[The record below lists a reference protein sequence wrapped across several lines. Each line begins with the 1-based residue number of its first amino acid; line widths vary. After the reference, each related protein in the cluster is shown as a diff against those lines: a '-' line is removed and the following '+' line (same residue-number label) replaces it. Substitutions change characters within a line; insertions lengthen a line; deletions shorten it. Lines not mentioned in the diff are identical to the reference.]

1 MPMYSKI
8 APCVAALAL
17 VVLTGCQ
24 KITDQTVP
32 EQESVAEINN
42 RSDEL
47 EQAAEEAVNRQIAEI
62 AAEVGPDTSEAVD
75 KTAQ

>member
-1 MPMYSKI
+1 MLAKLISSSTLP
-8 APCVAALAL
+8 ALLLLAA
-17 VVLTGCQ
+17 CQ
-24 KITDQTVP
+24 GITDQTVP

-47 EQAAEEAVNRQIAEI
+47 ERAAEEAVNRQIAEI
-62 AAEVGPDTSEAVD
+62 AAEAGPDTGEAVD

>member
-1 MPMYSKI
+1 MLAKFITSS
-8 APCVAALAL
+8 AVLAL
-17 VVLTGCQ
+17 LLLAACQ
-24 KITDQTVP
+24 GITDQTVP

-62 AAEVGPDTSEAVD
+62 AAEVATDASEAAD
-75 KTAQ
+75 NTAQ

>member
-1 MPMYSKI
+1 MLAKLISSSTLP
-8 APCVAALAL
+8 ALLLLAA
-17 VVLTGCQ
+17 CQ
-24 KITDQTVP
+24 GITDQTVP

-47 EQAAEEAVNRQIAEI
+47 ERAAEEAVNRKIAEI
-62 AAEVGPDTSEAVD
+62 AAEAGPDTSEAVD

>member
-1 MPMYSKI
+1 MLAKLISSSALP
-8 APCVAALAL
+8 ALLLLAA
-17 VVLTGCQ
+17 CQ
-24 KITDQTVP
+24 GITDQTVP

-47 EQAAEEAVNRQIAEI
+47 ERAAEEAVNRQIAEI
-62 AAEVGPDTSEAVD
+62 AAEAGPDTSEAVD

>member
-1 MPMYSKI
+1 MLAKLISSSTLP
-8 APCVAALAL
+8 AFLLLAA
-17 VVLTGCQ
+17 CQ
-24 KITDQTVP
+24 GITDQTVP

-62 AAEVGPDTSEAVD
+62 AAEAGPDTSEAVD

>member
-1 MPMYSKI
+1 MLAKLISSSALP
-8 APCVAALAL
+8 ALLLLAA
-17 VVLTGCQ
+17 CQ
-24 KITDQTVP
+24 GITDQTVP

-47 EQAAEEAVNRQIAEI
+47 ERAAEEAVNRQIAEI
-62 AAEVGPDTSEAVD
+62 AAEAGPDTSKAVD

>member
-1 MPMYSKI
+1 MLAKLISSSTLP
-8 APCVAALAL
+8 ALLLLAA
-17 VVLTGCQ
+17 CQ
-24 KITDQTVP
+24 GITDQTVP

-62 AAEVGPDTSEAVD
+62 AAEAGPDTSEAVD

>member
-1 MPMYSKI
+1 MLAKLISSSTLP
-8 APCVAALAL
+8 ALLLLAA
-17 VVLTGCQ
+17 CQ
-24 KITDQTVP
+24 GITDQTVP

-47 EQAAEEAVNRQIAEI
+47 ERAAEEAVNRHIAEI
-62 AAEVGPDTSEAVD
+62 AAEAGPDTSEAVD